1 MQIFT
6 NGKRSF
12 SLSWN
17 FKVQCCRGK
26 GILASQRKYLFC
38 YLVNYIQAYTVK
50 VIYKHYLW
58 GCERIFRKKAL
69 FLTYC
74 EHERQQKQCICNELY
89 IFLVKVGT
97 PTYDELGRLAYDI
110 GFKWKRLGR
119 VLGFLKPVLDEVDTQ
134 QEPLMEKGYR
144 MLRQWKERLGAAASY
159 KVLNGALRHESVQG
173 QDLAET
179 FCQGRDIMVIIIIFF
194 YLRCVCCGLMV
205 LNALDSG
212 LSSLGLNPGRDQCH

>member
-50 VIYKHYLW
+50 VICKHYLW

-74 EHERQQKQCICNELY
+74 EQNRQQQQFICNELY
-89 IFLVKVGT
+89 LFLVKDGK
-97 PTYDELGRLAYDI
+97 PKDNELYELASAIEDI
-110 GFKWKRLGR
+110 WRMLGHC
-119 VLGFLKPVLDEVDTQ
+119 LGVSEGVLDSLDHDPVDAWI
-134 QEPLMEKGYR
+134 KGYH
-144 MLRQWKERLGAAASY
+144 MLLYWKGGATASY
-159 KVLNGALRHESVQG
+159 KVLNDALRHEDVQR
-173 QDLAET
+173 QDLAKK
-179 FCQGRDIMVIIIIFF
+179 FCQG
-194 YLRCVCCGLMV
+194 
-205 LNALDSG
+205 
-212 LSSLGLNPGRDQCH
+212 

>member
-50 VIYKHYLW
+50 VICKHYLW

-74 EHERQQKQCICNELY
+74 EHERQQQQCICNELY

-97 PTYDELGRLAYDI
+97 PTDDEFEELAFLIADRWRELGSCLGVPKLALTEIDKAHKQLWERGYHMLER
-110 GFKWKRLGR
+110 WK
-119 VLGFLKPVLDEVDTQ
+119 
-134 QEPLMEKGYR
+134 QERGP
-144 MLRQWKERLGAAASY
+144 AASY
-159 KVLNGALRHESVQG
+159 EALNDALRHEDVQR
-173 QDLAET
+173 QDLAQR
-179 FCQGRDIMVIIIIFF
+179 FCID
-194 YLRCVCCGLMV
+194 
-205 LNALDSG
+205 
-212 LSSLGLNPGRDQCH
+212 